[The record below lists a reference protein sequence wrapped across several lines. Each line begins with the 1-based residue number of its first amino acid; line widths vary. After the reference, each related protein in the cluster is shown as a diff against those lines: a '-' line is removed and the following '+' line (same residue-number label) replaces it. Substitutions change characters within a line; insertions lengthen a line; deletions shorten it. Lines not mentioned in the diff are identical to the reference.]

1 VQERAIRHCW
11 RRVQAVA
18 SILPE
23 QAGEQLGFLDGLA
36 SVDNLTSSA
45 LTQQLLGWK
54 PEQPR

>member
-1 VQERAIRHCW
+1 
-11 RRVQAVA
+11 VA